1 MVTGHCR
8 ECELADHPLTLLQ
21 DTSVDS
27 DSGAMK
33 AKHADNPFI
42 EQMQSTTVV
51 DMDGKF
57 LDPPC
62 CRYGRTAV
70 TVPSSFLMYNFLAL
84 ECVENSSCISVSRPY
99 LVSNPFMS
107 A

>member
-1 MVTGHCR
+1 
-8 ECELADHPLTLLQ
+8 LQ

-27 DSGAMK
+27 DSGAVK

-57 LDPPC
+57 VDPSHC
-62 CRYGRTAV
+62 GHGLTAV
-70 TVPSSFLMYNFLAL
+70 Q
-84 ECVENSSCISVSRPY
+84 
-99 LVSNPFMS
+99 
-107 A
+107 